1 MFHQR
6 KGTPYKPLLSYDAV
20 EQKGK
25 ASKMYLLF
33 FAKVP
38 RHWQSDEFHSTAV
51 ADFILAVALI
61 VIISRNSMKHSWE
74 WMCHPSKGNQVAQ
87 WDTAFQ
93 DFILTDLTPKAHI

>member
-25 ASKMYLLF
+25 ASKMHPLLSL
-33 FAKVP
+33 AKL
-38 RHWQSDEFHSTAV
+38 WFHSTVV
-51 ADFILAVALI
+51 ADFIPAAALI
-61 VIISRNSMKHSWE
+61 VIISRNSMKHGWE
-74 WMCHPSKGNQVAQ
+74 WMCHPSKGNQTAQ
-87 WDTAFQ
+87 WNTMFQ